1 VVTEQVRLPRLFTAR
16 AMVMFVVAVLSF
28 VLVYPTLHAYIV
40 ERARLN
46 SLDAQ
51 VVAARQ
57 HNADLQNDL
66 QRWQDPA
73 YVTSQARERLSFVLP
88 GERAFRVVD
97 PGSVQDAPTAADGPA
112 GSVQVAAG
120 RPWYSSVWQSV
131 QVAGEA
137 TG

>member
-1 VVTEQVRLPRLFTAR
+1 MTERVRLPRLFTAR
-16 AMVMFVVAVLSF
+16 AMVLFVVSVLSF
-28 VLVYPTLHAYIV
+28 VLVYPTLHAYVV

-46 SLDAQ
+46 ALGAQ
-51 VVAARQ
+51 VAAAQR
-57 HNADLQNDL
+57 HNADLENDL

-97 PGSVQDAPTAADGPA
+97 PGTAKDAPTAADGPA
-112 GSVQVAAG
+112 GSVEATGG

-131 QVAGEA
+131 RIAGEA